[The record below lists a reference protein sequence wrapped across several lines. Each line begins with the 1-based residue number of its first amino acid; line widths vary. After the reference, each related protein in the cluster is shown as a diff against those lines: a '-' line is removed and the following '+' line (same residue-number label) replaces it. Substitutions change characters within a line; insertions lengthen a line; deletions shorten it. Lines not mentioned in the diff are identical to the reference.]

1 MASPHEP
8 WTPLLLRGKV
18 APWLL
23 TMHQTFLNT
32 TDCVCIPGPLV
43 TGALGKSQTSLS
55 LGSVICQLSTL

>member
-1 MASPHEP
+1 MVLPREP
-8 WTPLLLRGKV
+8 RTPLLLWGQV
-18 APWLL
+18 APWRLAR
-23 TMHQTFLNT
+23 HQTFPNT